1 VDARRARLACALEI
15 AMNFMKTIVAAG
27 LVTASASAFAA
38 DITGAGA
45 TFRSRSIRNGRM
57 RTGRKPATV

>member
-1 VDARRARLACALEI
+1 LACALEI

-45 TFRSRSIRNGRM
+45 TFPFLIYSKWADAYRKETGNGLNY
-57 RTGRKPATV
+57 